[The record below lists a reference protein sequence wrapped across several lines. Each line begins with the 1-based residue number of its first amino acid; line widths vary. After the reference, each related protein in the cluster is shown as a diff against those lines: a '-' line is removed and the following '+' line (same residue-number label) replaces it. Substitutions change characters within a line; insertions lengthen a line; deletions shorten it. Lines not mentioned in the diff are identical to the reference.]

1 MQDGFE
7 NVTTVTQNQSNLK
20 VFWKKIYM
28 DRKLIMI
35 KASFDYPPTPPRTQ
49 F

>member
-20 VFWKKIYM
+20 DILKKN
-28 DRKLIMI
+28 LHG
-35 KASFDYPPTPPRTQ
+35 
-49 F
+49 